1 MTDTKKKINDCQK
14 FMAELNVAAQN
25 KESLLLM
32 ARDVIEKS
40 HTPLISYK
48 KDIPEDSTAL
58 DMQANYTLFS
68 IRRAN
73 LMGKDLYLPA
83 DKRLILIK
91 QRYQKQGF
99 GDFDKDF
106 KKAYPQE
113 YGVKTANLSPLAIQ
127 AARRAAGLMV

>member
-1 MTDTKKKINDCQK
+1 MTEMNKKLTGGKK
-14 FMAELNVAAQN
+14 FMSDLSFVARD

-32 ARDVIEKS
+32 ARDVIRKS
-40 HTPLISYK
+40 PSQRSYNERK
-48 KDIPEDSTAL
+48 LPEDQTAL
-58 DMQANYTLFS
+58 NMHATFA
-68 IRRAN
+68 IAGVIK
-73 LMGKDLYLPA
+73 GKDLST
-83 DKRLILIK
+83 DQRLILIK
-91 QRYQKQGF
+91 QRYQKHGF